1 MKKHLIPK
9 ICILTLLLTQLA
21 LGEESWSITT
31 AVQWAAGVESSEGIT
46 IEEGVASPSG
56 KAGSLRTKMKT
67 FKEKRSAK
75 SLTIEQSALWQNWEA
90 KPRIGPKNLRDAP
103 VFLTKGPND
112 YWMFGRYGGMP
123 KKKGK
128 KPVTQ
133 PAFEAK
139 AAKLDGF
146 DVPLKTTTIPNQYN
160 APGGLV
166 KGQGGYHAWQ
176 SKDMVHWVHHGCV
189 TPGFARWVTTAEQVD
204 GKTFIYYDFPNDQDP
219 HLFIDEDLTD
229 GKPGKN
235 MGIALNDPSHGS
247 DCAVIRDIKGRFHI
261 IFEDWSPI
269 NARRHSWDSPLAGHA
284 VSSNGIDG
292 YSIVAPAVDERTKP
306 TGKIAEYLHP
316 HWAKED
322 PKRFKT
328 NVAKY
333 EVHEPEQNAY
343 GDWAA
348 ISIGGQYY
356 LFCDFHPAKKGIRIA
371 WFTSSSIDKP
381 FTFCGQ
387 IGKGHPDPD
396 IGFAEGRFYL
406 VTQTAND
413 YISPGPWVEKVEARV
428 GVDTNKDGKAD
439 QWSKWQEAK
448 ESYDY
453 VRGFSKQVKK
463 TPAQIDLS
471 GLPEGFGFQVELRL
485 ADTTENSSKPLI
497 ESLEL
502 ALE

>member
-1 MKKHLIPK
+1 MKKYLIPK
-9 ICILTLLLTQLA
+9 IGILTLLLTQLA

-31 AVQWAAGVESSEGIT
+31 AAEWSAGVESSEGIT

-128 KPVTQ
+128 KPVAQ

-139 AAKLDGF
+139 DAKLDGF
-146 DVPLKTTTIPNQYN
+146 DVPLKTTPIPNQYN

-204 GKTFIYYDFPNDQDP
+204 GKTYIYYDFPNDQDP

-247 DCAVIRDIKGRFHI
+247 DCAVIRDIKGKFHI

-269 NARRHSWDSPLAGHA
+269 NARKHSWDSPLAGHA

-356 LFCDFHPAKKGIRIA
+356 LFCDFHPAHKGIRIA

-381 FTFCGQ
+381 FAFCGE

-428 GVDTNKDGKAD
+428 GVDTDKDGKAD
-439 QWSKWQEAK
+439 RWSKWQEAK

-453 VRGFSKQVKK
+453 VKGFSKQVKK
-463 TPAQIDLS
+463 TPAQLDFS
-471 GLPEGFGFQVELRL
+471 DLPEGFGFQVELKL
-485 ADTTENSSKPLI
+485 TDTTENASKPLI

-502 ALE
+502 SIE